1 MLENIKKVDNPLTVI
16 AIFAAIAEIAMSVSS
31 PFLKAEVQ
39 AIFVWFQMGFPLL
52 LVVAFFLTLN
62 FNHKV
67 LYAPSDYRD
76 DKSFFQ
82 ALGTPSQT
90 FAELR
95 VTEPAAFTHATIN
108 SDSAQN
114 QPMTQFAGVS
124 LGVNAAINGAFTRFS
139 EKSRVLFTDGL
150 VSAFSLAP
158 QGGNVFLLQVDLK
171 SSDARAGLMQREPRI
186 IEAKQKGDSFELSV
200 VGKSY
205 ASLNPIEFGELLFS
219 DVSASIALRQRQ

>member
-76 DKSFFQ
+76 DKGFFQ
-82 ALGTPSQT
+82 ALGTSSPT
-90 FAELR
+90 FGELR
-95 VTEPAAFTHATIN
+95 VTEPAAFTHATLN
-108 SDSAQN
+108 ADSAQN
-114 QPMTQFAGVS
+114 QPMTQFAGVPAD
-124 LGVNAAINGAFTRFS
+124 VNVAINGAFTTFS
-139 EKSRVLFTDGL
+139 EKSRALFKDGL
-150 VSAFSLAP
+150 VSAFSLVP
-158 QGGNVFLLQVDLK
+158 QGSNFFLLQVDLK
-171 SSDARAGLMQREPRI
+171 SPDGKAGMFQREPRI
-186 IEAKQKGDSFELSV
+186 IEAKQKGASIELSV
-200 VGKSY
+200 AGRSY
-205 ASLNPIEFGELLFS
+205 ASLKPTEFGELLFR
-219 DVSASIALRQRQ
+219 DVADSIARRRQQ